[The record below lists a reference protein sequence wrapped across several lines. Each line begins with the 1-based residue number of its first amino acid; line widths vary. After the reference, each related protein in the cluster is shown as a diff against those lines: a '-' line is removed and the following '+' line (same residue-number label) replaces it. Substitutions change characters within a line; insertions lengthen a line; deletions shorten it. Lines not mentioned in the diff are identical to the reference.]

1 MNQSYLTV
9 WMDFTRQ
16 LQKPMLSM
24 AELNMKTLKN
34 FSYMKPEELST
45 LKKPEDLMEKHVTVF
60 IENSHNLL
68 NYMQKYF
75 EIVNNSLVEL
85 KNSEAVKKAK
95 DFSDTQVMDPFSM
108 KSSQQEL
115 FSPLTGTKPTRKRR
129 AKKETKIKTDME
141 LKTQTKHS

>member
-16 LQKPMLSM
+16 LQKPLLSM
-24 AELNMKTLKN
+24 TDLNMKTLKN
-34 FSYMKPEELST
+34 FSYLKPEELST
-45 LKKPEDLMEKHVTVF
+45 LKKPEDLMEKHITVF
-60 IENSHNLL
+60 IENSHTIL

-85 KNSEAVKKAK
+85 KNSDAMKKAK
-95 DFSDTQVMDPFSM
+95 DWSDTQAANPFSM

-115 FSPLTGTKPTRKRR
+115 FSQLTGTKPAKKRR
-129 AKKETKIKTDME
+129 VKKEAKIKTDMDM
-141 LKTQTKHS
+141 KTHTKHA